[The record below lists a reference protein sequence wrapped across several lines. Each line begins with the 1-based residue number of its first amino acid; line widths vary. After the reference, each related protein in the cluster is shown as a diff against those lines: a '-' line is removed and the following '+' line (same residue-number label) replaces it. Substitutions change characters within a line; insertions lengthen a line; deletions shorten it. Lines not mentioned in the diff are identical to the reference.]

1 VVAEPNRFKI
11 LPMEGTGTGQLRTAH
26 QRPAAALLAML
37 VALAACSPKTN
48 VSATGNV
55 PAQYNH
61 VYLTAQQIW
70 FNSSATAGPDDDSW
84 QKFPLSAPITVDL
97 FNASDGAVA
106 RLSTA
111 LGVSAG
117 SYAQLRLIPVDSSA
131 ALTSSASALGARFN
145 AEVDYT
151 DSAGVTHQSP
161 LELQSPDKG
170 IGIAASFTIG
180 ASVNTSTTLIAAGS
194 ATTGGTT
201 QTDTGFFTGTLST
214 GAIQAGT
221 ASTGTTI
228 LGSTQQGSATT
239 GTLTTAATSSTT
251 LTPLTIAINIDT
263 ARDLAFFN
271 YSGKSA
277 ILMSPHASAYNT
289 AGVGAIQ
296 GSISLSALPGVTSSN
311 GHLPI
316 EVTAELLSTDRTRHV
331 VVNSA
336 AVTSNGSF
344 VLYPLP
350 TGSSSTTYD
359 LVIHGSGITTVIVR
373 AVPVRAGDPTT
384 TTPVSIGTIAP
395 RAAGALVVNLSD
407 APAVP
412 AGALIGFYQTLPL
425 AAEVPY
431 LIEERPIDPFSRK
444 FATDQALSAG
454 ALQFGTFVSGAAV
467 ALTAVTPVEGTS
479 AYRAAVNAPL
489 FAPGELSGVVG
500 PAPVT
505 PVVFALPIP
514 PVASGAS
521 ADTLS
526 IDLSLSTPGKYNAGQ
541 LLISRGGAIVATTA
555 LDTVLAQAGGGIV
568 ALDGLPGGSS
578 STSFAAGLY
587 DVSVRTWNTADPAG
601 TLNRETYPAPA
612 DLRNGSV
619 SGYSIKID

>member
-1 VVAEPNRFKI
+1 MR
-11 LPMEGTGTGQLRTAH
+11 
-26 QRPAAALLAML
+26 AAALLAVL

-48 VSATGNV
+48 VSATANV

-61 VYLTAQQIW
+61 VYLTTQQIW
-70 FNSSATAGPDDDSW
+70 FNSSATAGADDDSW
-84 QKFPLSAPITVDL
+84 QKFPLSTPITVDL
-97 FNASDGAVA
+97 FNASEGTVA

-111 LGVSAG
+111 LGVGAG

-151 DSAGVTHQSP
+151 DSAGVSHQAP
-161 LELQSPDKG
+161 LELQNPDKG
-170 IGIAASFTIG
+170 IGIAANFTVG
-180 ASVNTSTTLIAAGS
+180 ASINTSASLVAAGS
-194 ATTGGTT
+194 ATTGSPT

-228 LGSTQQGSATT
+228 LGSTQTGSAGT
-239 GTLTTAATSSTT
+239 GTASTTTATAATT
-251 LTPLTIAINIDT
+251 LTALTVAINIDT

-271 YSGKSA
+271 YSGTSA
-277 ILMSPHASAYNT
+277 ILMNPHASAYDT
-289 AGVGAIQ
+289 TGVGAVQ

-316 EVTAELLSTDRTRHV
+316 EVTAELLSSDRTRHV
-331 VVNSA
+331 AVNSA

-395 RAAGALVVNLSD
+395 RAAGAFVVNLND
-407 APAVP
+407 AQPVP
-412 AGALIGFYQTLPL
+412 AGSLIGFYQTLPFS
-425 AAEVPY
+425 AEVPY

-454 ALQFGTFVSGAAV
+454 ALQFGTFVSGASIG
-467 ALTAVTPVEGTS
+467 LTAVAPVEGTS
-479 AYRAAVNAPL
+479 AYRAAVTAPL
-489 FAPGELSGVVG
+489 FAPGELSAVVG

-505 PVVFALPIP
+505 PVLFAPPAP
-514 PVASGAS
+514 PVVSGAS

-526 IDLSLSTPGKYNAGQ
+526 IDLTQGTPGKYNAGQ
-541 LLISRGGAIVATTA
+541 LLVSRGGAIVATA
-555 LDTVLAQAGGGIV
+555 SLDTLLAQAGGGILAV
-568 ALDGLPGGSS
+568 DGLPGGSS

-587 DVSVRTWNTADPAG
+587 DVSVRTWKTADPAG

>member
-1 VVAEPNRFKI
+1 
-11 LPMEGTGTGQLRTAH
+11 MEAVERRQLGAG
-26 QRPAAALLAML
+26 PLNAATLLALL
-37 VALAACSPKTN
+37 VALAACSPKAN
-48 VSATGNV
+48 VSATANV

-70 FNSSATAGPDDDSW
+70 FNSSATAGPDDESW

-97 FNASDGAVA
+97 FNASDGTVA

-117 SYAQLRLIPVDSSA
+117 SYAQLRLIPVDASV

-151 DSAGVTHQSP
+151 DSAGVSHQLP
-161 LELQSPDKG
+161 LELQNPDKG

-180 ASVNTSTTLIAAGS
+180 ASINTPTSLVAAGS
-194 ATTGGTT
+194 ATTGGVT

-214 GAIQAGT
+214 GSIQAGT
-221 ASTGTTI
+221 ATTGTTI
-228 LGSTQQGSATT
+228 LGASQEGTATPGSTATS
-239 GTLTTAATSSTT
+239 TAATPT
-251 LTPLTIAINIDT
+251 LTALTIAINIDT

-271 YSGKSA
+271 YSGTSA
-277 ILMSPHASAYNT
+277 MLMNPHASAYNT
-289 AGVGAIQ
+289 ADVGAIQ
-296 GSISLSALPGVTSSN
+296 GSIALSALPGVTSSN

-316 EVTAELLSTDRTRHV
+316 EVTAELLSSDRTRHV
-331 VVNSA
+331 AVNSA
-336 AVTSNGSF
+336 PVTSNGSF

-350 TGSSSTTYD
+350 SGSSSTTYD
-359 LVIHGSGITTVIVR
+359 LVIHGAGITTVIVR
-373 AVPVRAGDPTT
+373 AVPVKAGDPSTA
-384 TTPVSIGTIAP
+384 TPVSIGTIAP
-395 RAAGALVVNLSD
+395 RAAGAFVVNLSN
-407 APAVP
+407 AQPVP
-412 AGALIGFYQTLPL
+412 AGSLIGFYQTLPL
-425 AAEVPY
+425 AGEVPY

-444 FATDQALSAG
+444 FVTDQALSAG
-454 ALQFGTFVSGAAV
+454 ALQFGTFVSGAAI

-479 AYRAAVNAPL
+479 AYRTAVSAPL

-505 PVVFALPIP
+505 PVVFAPPLP
-514 PVASGAS
+514 PVATGAS

-526 IDLSLSTPGKYNAGQ
+526 LELIQSTPGKYNAGQ
-541 LLISRGGAIVATTA
+541 LLVSRGGAIVATAA
-555 LDTVLAQAGGGIV
+555 LDTLLAQAGGGV
-568 ALDGLPGGSS
+568 LALHGLPGGSS